1 MKKTIVI
8 LGVFISIITA
18 NAQSFTAGNLAVFVA
33 AASASNTTASIVELS
48 STVAGPAVNAYP
60 IDGTTL
66 PNALRFSGSATSTG
80 YLALTNDRSL
90 LTFTGGNTNNTLPNI
105 NTITTRAVGTFNSAG
120 VFNLA
125 TTYTGASG
133 QQTRGASSLFNTN
146 WYIGD
151 QNGLYT
157 NGSVSASPTGNLRS
171 VKSFGGTTYIFSA
184 STTLSP
190 VSTVTALSGGTL
202 VGLPGLGLSVATR
215 TDFYMVSSG
224 ANGSTFDVLY
234 ILDAVNATTG
244 TILKYSL
251 VAGNWVANGS
261 YATSFGGFG
270 LAAETSGGGANLF
283 VSTGTGANT
292 ANSIIKLTDL
302 AGYNTTININTP
314 SNVTLFTTA
323 AGTIIKGV
331 SFAPVAMPTP
341 PTVQFA
347 ALHQSVLENVGTA
360 NVTLNI
366 ANPNALVC
374 KAIITTSVH
383 TTATGGGVD
392 YTLATDTVSFPA
404 LSSASQNLV
413 VNINNDVLPE
423 NAEYVSFKIAS
434 FYNGTLGANQYHIL
448 YIRDNDY
455 TPPTPTN
462 EVMLQLLGS
471 YSNGPEGTNSA
482 EIVAYDSASQKLVI
496 ANSIGTKLDIVGF
509 SNPLAPGPLTSINIS
524 ALGNINS
531 IAVRDGIIAVA
542 LENTSPQSNG
552 KILFYNMTG
561 TLISQVDA
569 GAMPDMI
576 TFNNAGTKVY
586 AACEG
591 EPNAAYTLDPEGT
604 IAVVDISGGVAS
616 VTNANVTM
624 INFNSYDSQI
634 ASLRTAGVRIFGN
647 NGTATVSQDFEP
659 EYITI
664 SDDDS
669 KAWVSLQ
676 ENNALAVVNLLT
688 NTVTSILPLGT
699 INHSLVGNGMDA
711 SDQSSGINIAN
722 YPVRGVYMPDA
733 IAHLNIGGTNYIFTA
748 NEGDARAY
756 AAPNNEESRI
766 SGLTLDPTVFV
777 DQNILKSNFMLGRL
791 NATTKT
797 GDTDNDGDIDEIN
810 VYGGRGFSVWSETGT
825 LIFNSGN
832 LLEKIIANNP
842 TFSPYFNA
850 NHGSG
855 AVAVKNRS
863 DDKGP
868 EIEGVAVANIDGDN
882 LLFASAE
889 RLGGVFIFN
898 IDNPASP
905 RYVGYYN
912 NRLAGNNPDRGAEG
926 IIYISAS
933 ASPNGNDLVIL
944 ANEVSSTLTIFQVNT
959 CASLSGT
966 DLTFTP
972 NDSICAGTNVTFS
985 TPVGANTNLQW
996 LVNNTNIGGATGT
1009 STIVNTAGN
1018 YSLAVQNTALLCSDT
1033 TAATTIT
1040 IITNPTASITTAD
1053 SIACAGDQ
1061 LTLDASGGTITWN
1074 NGITDNTPFTPSA
1087 TDYYVATAANAFG
1100 CTALDSIL
1108 VAVNS
1113 LPAVGANVTDNDI
1126 CIGSSVTFNGSNAVT
1141 YTWNNGVT
1149 NNVSFTPASSNTYTV
1164 TGTDANLCSNTATVT
1179 VTVNS
1184 LPSVGATVTDNDIC
1198 FGASV
1203 TFNGTNAVSYTWNNG
1218 VTNNVSFTPAST
1230 NTYTVT
1236 GTNANLCSNTATIT
1250 VTVNPLPSVGAT
1262 VTDNDIC
1269 EGSSVTFNGTNATT
1283 YTWDNGV
1290 TNNVSFTPNSTN
1302 TYTVT
1307 GTDLNNCSNTS
1318 TVTVT
1323 VHPLPTVVANVTDND
1338 ICLGTSVTFT
1348 GSGASTYTW
1357 NNGVI
1362 NGTPIVLSSTNT
1374 YIVTGTDVNAC
1385 SNTSSITVTVHSLPA
1400 ASINLLIDS
1409 VCFTSGSITLTGAS
1423 PAGGFYSGLGVTG
1436 NIFDPSIG
1444 SGTYP
1449 ITYTYTDAN
1458 GCSDT
1463 DADNILVS
1471 GCLAINNENS
1481 DIIALYPNPTDAYFY
1496 IKASSNDLYS
1506 MSIIDM
1512 NGSIIRNS
1520 IVSNGQMIDITSL
1533 ATGVYIVELKHE
1545 NSVYR
1550 ARMIKK

>member
-423 NAEYVSFKIAS
+423 NAEYVSFKIAN
-434 FYNGTLGANQYHIL
+434 FYNGTLGTNQYHIL

-455 TPPTPTN
+455 TPPTATN
-462 EVMLQLLGS
+462 EIMLQLLTS
-471 YSNGPEGTNSA
+471 YSTGAEGSNSA
-482 EIVAYDSASQKLVI
+482 EIIAYDSASQKLVT
-496 ANSIGTKLDIVGF
+496 ANSIANRLDIIDF
-509 SNPLAPGPLTSINIS
+509 SNPSAPGPITSIS
-524 ALGNINS
+524 VAALGGINRVD
-531 IAVRDGIIAVA
+531 VRNGLIAVA
-542 LENTSPQSNG
+542 MQGVNPQDSG
-552 KILFYNMTG
+552 KIAFFNMTG
-561 TLISQVDA
+561 TLVSQVTV

-576 TFNNAGTKVY
+576 TYNHAGTKVY
-586 AACEG
+586 APCEG
-591 EPNAAYTLDPEGT
+591 EPTLGTYAQDPEGT
-604 IAVVDISGGVAS
+604 IAVVDISGGIPTVNNS
-616 VTNANVTM
+616 NVTI
-624 INFNSYDSQI
+624 INFNSFDSQI
-634 ASLRTAGVRIFGN
+634 LTLRAAGVRIYGN
-647 NGTATVSQDFEP
+647 LGLATVSQDLEP

-664 SDDDS
+664 SDDDQT
-669 KAWVSLQ
+669 AWVTLQ
-676 ENNALAVVNLLT
+676 EANAMAKLNLLT
-688 NTVTSILPLGT
+688 NTITSIIPLGT
-699 INHSLVGNGMDA
+699 VNHALVANGLDA
-711 SDQSSGINIAN
+711 SDQAALGINIAN
-722 YPVRGVYMPDA
+722 FPVKGLYLPDA
-733 IAHLNIGGTNYIFTA
+733 ITHMNIGGTNYIFTA
-748 NEGDARAY
+748 NEGDSRADFG
-756 AAPNNEESRI
+756 AANNEESRI

-777 DQNILKSNFMLGRL
+777 DQNILKSNFFLGRL
-791 NATTKT
+791 NATNRT
-797 GDTDNDGDIDEIN
+797 GDIDNDGDIDEIH
-810 VYGGRGFSVWSETGT
+810 VYGSRGFSVWSDNGV
-825 LIFNSGN
+825 LLYNSGN
-832 LLEKIIANNP
+832 LLEQIIANHP
-842 TFSPYFNA
+842 TFSTIFNA
-850 NHGSG
+850 TNTNSVT
-855 AVAVKNRS
+855 AKNRS

-868 EIEGVAVANIDGDN
+868 EIEGVTVANIDGDN
-882 LLFASAE
+882 ILFASSE
-889 RLGGVFIFN
+889 RIGGVFLFN
-898 IDNPASP
+898 IDNPLAP
-905 RYVGYYN
+905 RYIGYYN
-912 NRLAGNNPDRGAEG
+912 NRTTTLPSGPDRGAEG
-926 IIYISAS
+926 IVYIPAS

-944 ANEVSSTLTIFQVNT
+944 ANEISSTLTIFQINT

-985 TPVGANTNLQW
+985 TTVGANTNLQW

-1009 STIVNTAGN
+1009 STVVNTAGN

-1179 VTVNS
+1179 VTVNT
-1184 LPSVGATVTDNDIC
+1184 LPAVGATVTDNNIC
-1198 FGASV
+1198 DGDTV
-1203 TFNGTNAVSYTWNNG
+1203 TFNGTNAVTYLWNNG
-1218 VTNNVSFTPAST
+1218 VVNGSDFIPTAT

-1236 GTNANLCSNTATIT
+1236 GTDANLCSNTATIT

-1269 EGSSVTFNGTNATT
+1269 AGASVTFNGTNATT

-1290 TNNVSFTPNSTN
+1290 TNNVSFTPTSTD

-1307 GTDLNNCSNTS
+1307 GTDANLCSNTETI
-1318 TVTVT
+1318 TVTVN
-1323 VHPLPTVVANVTDND
+1323 PLPTVSFNLSIDS
-1338 ICLGTSVTFT
+1338 ICYT
-1348 GSGASTYTW
+1348 SGA
-1357 NNGVI
+1357 
-1362 NGTPIVLSSTNT
+1362 
-1374 YIVTGTDVNAC
+1374 
-1385 SNTSSITVTVHSLPA
+1385 
-1400 ASINLLIDS
+1400 
-1409 VCFTSGSITLTGAS
+1409 ITLTGGS
-1423 PAGGFYSGLGVTG
+1423 PAGGVFSGSGVTG
-1436 NIFDPSIG
+1436 NSFNPSVG
-1444 SGTYP
+1444 YGTYP
-1449 ITYTYTDAN
+1449 ISYTYTDAN
-1458 GCSDT
+1458 GCIGT

-1496 IKASSNDLYS
+1496 IKASSNDIYS

-1545 NSVYR
+1545 NTVYR